1 MRTVASAPAS
11 VPHHSFRGKRGLE
24 GEQSS
29 SKTLILGE
37 KRKRVAL
44 AVGWVSK
51 VLEGEGDKG
60 VREIGEG
67 NKYIDASPQLESER
81 VFTEKKKR
89 RKKLYTI

>member
-1 MRTVASAPAS
+1 MTLIGN
-11 VPHHSFRGKRGLE
+11 VPRHSFGGKRGLE

-29 SKTLILGE
+29 SKTLTLGE

-67 NKYIDASPQLESER
+67 NKYIDASPQLESES
-81 VFTEKKKR
+81 F
-89 RKKLYTI
+89 Y